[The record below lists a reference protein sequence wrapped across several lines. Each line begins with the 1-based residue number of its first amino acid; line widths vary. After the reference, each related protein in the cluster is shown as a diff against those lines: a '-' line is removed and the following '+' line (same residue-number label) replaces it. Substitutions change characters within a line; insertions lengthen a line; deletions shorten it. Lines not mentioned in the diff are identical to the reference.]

1 MDAPLFDA
9 DQHFY
14 EPRDVF
20 ARYIEPAFAERAVHA
35 VTQPDGSEI
44 VVVDGRRVTTVGT
57 VTYDA
62 FPKPGSGRQLIKSH
76 KGVRQGS
83 AADTLFEAVRPE
95 YRDRDTRLE
104 VMDQQGVEACLLFS
118 SIAVVVEHFIEDP
131 LLLYAHLSAFNRWLC
146 DEWGYRH
153 LDRIYGVPILSLR
166 DLRYAVEE
174 LERCL
179 TRGARVISL
188 KCGPAYGRSPG
199 DPYFDPFWARVN
211 EAGVSVALHVD
222 EPGYNEAIAATWGHL
237 ANPAVF
243 EQSAWQWTNCYVD
256 RPIMDTVS
264 ALIFDNLFGRY
275 PDITVVSVENGA
287 GWVPYLVPRM
297 DKMRAA
303 QGPWIGGRLTAK
315 PSSLFR
321 EHVLVTPYPEDQLEP
336 VLSVVGSESLVM
348 GSDWPHPEGFA
359 QPADFVE
366 RVRSLPDADQHR
378 ILHANGERLMR
389 A

>member
-1 MDAPLFDA
+1 MAARLFDA

-14 EPRDVF
+14 EPREVF
-20 ARYIEPAFAERAVHA
+20 ARYIEPAFAERAVHSVA
-35 VTQPDGSEI
+35 RPDGSEI
-44 VVVDGRRVTTVGT
+44 VVVDGRRVTTLGT
-57 VTYDA
+57 VTYDS
-62 FPKPGSGRQLIKSH
+62 FPKPGTGLQLIKSSEAE
-76 KGVRQGS
+76 RQGHDS
-83 AADTLFEAVRPE
+83 ASLLEAVRPE
-95 YRDRDTRLE
+95 YRDRDARLR

-118 SIAVVVEHFIEDP
+118 SIAVVVEHFIDDP
-131 LLLYAHLSAFNRWLC
+131 LLLYAHLAAFNRWLHE
-146 DEWGYRH
+146 EWGYSYH
-153 LDRIYGVPILSLR
+153 DRIYGVPILSLR
-166 DLRYAVEE
+166 DLPHAIDE
-174 LERCL
+174 LEQCVA
-179 TRGARVISL
+179 RGARVISL

-199 DPYFDPFWARVN
+199 DPFFDPFWARVN

-222 EPGYNEAIAATWGHL
+222 EPGYNESISVAWGHA

-264 ALIFDNLFGRY
+264 ALIFDNLFGRF

-287 GWVPYLVPRM
+287 GWVQYLLPRM

-303 QGPWIGGRLTAK
+303 EGPWIGGRLGAK

-321 EHVLVTPYPEDQLEP
+321 EHVLVTPYPEEPLEP
-336 VLSVVGSESLVM
+336 VHSVVGSDSLVM

-366 RVRSLPDADQHR
+366 RVRTLPLADQHR

-389 A
+389 S